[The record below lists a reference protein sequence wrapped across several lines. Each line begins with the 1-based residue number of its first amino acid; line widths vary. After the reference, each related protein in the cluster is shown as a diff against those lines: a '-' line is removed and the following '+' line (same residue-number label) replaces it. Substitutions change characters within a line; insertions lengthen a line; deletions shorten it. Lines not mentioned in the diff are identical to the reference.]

1 MISMSGLTDL
11 RAQDLVA
18 LNNNQGNSIGL
29 LVDGKRNRSV
39 CALPLLGLA
48 RTQQNGPPDPQLS
61 QPQPEA
67 DDPNMRMRAERDGDE
82 TGLNPT
88 YLKWL
93 NEAAA
98 RERQRNAAMLPGG
111 DTVVPG
117 TTWVNIGPNKANFL
131 KNGNI
136 TLNKTDAGRVV
147 AIVPDPTNADV
158 LYVAMS
164 GGGVWKTTDA
174 ITGAQPSWRPITET
188 LGSLACGA
196 LAIDPVSPSTLY
208 LGLGDAFSG
217 TGIGFTRSTDA
228 GATWEPIIYLGDST
242 KISDIR
248 VADTNSS
255 IVMVATDKGLFR
267 STDRGATFT
276 IVPLATGS
284 ETAPYCWTL
293 AWGGGTNFVL
303 SLEANHSAMSGTTD
317 GQVFYSTNDGA
328 TWTRASGLTKA
339 TGIGRVTVGS
349 SPLNRSVVYAEAA
362 IPNPADANDLADFFR
377 STDGG
382 RTWTALNATAS
393 NVTYTL
399 HNYVGVPKALLN
411 GQGNFNQMVL
421 AAKND
426 QNTVFFGGR
435 FTVARADSALSNR
448 PTYTPMSD
456 WLAMSGLPYVHCDFH
471 TGATD
476 RNGNLYVGT
485 DGGIFMSND
494 NGVTWTD
501 KYNIGLV
508 SHLLY
513 SVGSSEAAPD
523 AVIGGMQDNGT
534 RVRAGNTSTFN
545 QTIGADGFASLVHP
559 LSGSKMIASSQYS
572 QIYTSTDGGQNFI
585 GATGISEAGNS
596 ALAAVYPK
604 FAPWRGG
611 TDGNT
616 VFTHTNFKVY
626 KSTDYGR
633 SWVALGT
640 NGLLPNVYLRNIGV
654 AKTNPNMIGLV
665 ASGGRVF
672 LTSDGGTSWT
682 LATSPPN
689 ITTPSA
695 GFGYISFDAADPNTV
710 YVASAAADPTR
721 SHLWRSTNFGA
732 NWTALDDAPGF
743 PTGVAVNTIVP
754 DPNDSTA
761 LYAGTQLGA
770 YRSTDTGASWSRF
783 GAGMPLVSVTDFYI
797 APDSS
802 RIRAA
807 TFGRGFWELLPE
819 VAPTPTPTPTATPT
833 PTVSPIP
840 TSTPM
845 ATSTPTPTA
854 TSTPTPT
861 ATSTPTPT
869 PTPTPASDYSLSIS
883 PSSVTVPRAG
893 GIATYT
899 VTITRTGGFTSAVTL
914 SITGLPSGATGN
926 FTPNPAA
933 GNSSTLGVTVS
944 SSAKQGTYLF
954 TVTGI
959 GGTPPLTR
967 IATATL
973 IKDNR

>member
-1 MISMSGLTDL
+1 
-11 RAQDLVA
+11 
-18 LNNNQGNSIGL
+18 
-29 LVDGKRNRSV
+29 
-39 CALPLLGLA
+39 
-48 RTQQNGPPDPQLS
+48 
-61 QPQPEA
+61 
-67 DDPNMRMRAERDGDE
+67 
-82 TGLNPT
+82 
-88 YLKWL
+88 
-93 NEAAA
+93 
-98 RERQRNAAMLPGG
+98 
-111 DTVVPG
+111 
-117 TTWVNIGPNKANFL
+117 
-131 KNGNI
+131 
-136 TLNKTDAGRVV
+136 
-147 AIVPDPTNADV
+147 
-158 LYVAMS
+158 
-164 GGGVWKTTDA
+164 
-174 ITGAQPSWRPITET
+174 
-188 LGSLACGA
+188 
-196 LAIDPVSPSTLY
+196 
-208 LGLGDAFSG
+208 
-217 TGIGFTRSTDA
+217 
-228 GATWEPIIYLGDST
+228 
-242 KISDIR
+242 
-248 VADTNSS
+248 
-255 IVMVATDKGLFR
+255 
-267 STDRGATFT
+267 
-276 IVPLATGS
+276 
-284 ETAPYCWTL
+284 
-293 AWGGGTNFVL
+293 
-303 SLEANHSAMSGTTD
+303 
-317 GQVFYSTNDGA
+317 
-328 TWTRASGLTKA
+328 
-339 TGIGRVTVGS
+339 
-349 SPLNRSVVYAEAA
+349 
-362 IPNPADANDLADFFR
+362 
-377 STDGG
+377 
-382 RTWTALNATAS
+382 
-393 NVTYTL
+393 
-399 HNYVGVPKALLN
+399 
-411 GQGNFNQMVL
+411 
-421 AAKND
+421 
-426 QNTVFFGGR
+426 
-435 FTVARADSALSNR
+435 
-448 PTYTPMSD
+448 MSD

-633 SWVALGT
+633 SWAALGT

-695 GFGYISFDAADPNTV
+695 GFGYISFDEADPNTV

-732 NWTALDDAPGF
+732 SWTALDDAPGF

-802 RIRAA
+802 RMRAA
-807 TFGRGFWELLPE
+807 TFGRGFWELPPE
-819 VAPTPTPTPTATPT
+819 VAPTPTPTPTTTPG
-833 PTVSPIP
+833 
-840 TSTPM
+840 
-845 ATSTPTPTA
+845 STPTPTA
-854 TSTPTPT
+854 TPVPTATPT
-861 ATSTPTPT
+861 ATPIPTSTPTPT
-869 PTPTPASDYSLSIS
+869 PAPDYSLSIS
-883 PSSVTVPRAG
+883 PSSVSVPRAG

-899 VTITRTGGFTSAVTL
+899 VTITRTGGFSSPVTL
-914 SITGLPSGATGN
+914 SIGGLPSGATGS

-933 GNSSTLGVTVS
+933 GNSSTLSVTVS
-944 SSAKQGTYLF
+944 SSAKQGTYPF

-967 IATATL
+967 TATATL
-973 IKDNR
+973 VKDNR